1 LIKQK
6 IFINASE
13 PPKDQKDKV
22 KPIMFTIT
30 SRSGRCLED
39 LSFYPDEK
47 EVAFR
52 PFTTFNVIHV
62 EVKELEGVGQTYFI
76 ELKEAHPD
84 IRGRKVLIWIDD
96 TFSTESKL
104 IMDHCEREN
113 VTFVNLHSTKEA
125 QHFFRGQGQ
134 VLLNRDI
141 PKMRIITDMVR
152 TEDGTKN
159 IEAGIQV
166 TKLLKEEFKYVKP
179 VLCYTGSFYLKS
191 NREKFIKEKL
201 TNVFVT
207 DEQVDAVIWGK
218 FQGVPTGIEQLK
230 SD

>member
-1 LIKQK
+1 
-6 IFINASE
+6 
-13 PPKDQKDKV
+13 
-22 KPIMFTIT
+22 
-30 SRSGRCLED
+30 
-39 LSFYPDEK
+39 
-47 EVAFR
+47 
-52 PFTTFNVIHV
+52 
-62 EVKELEGVGQTYFI
+62 
-76 ELKEAHPD
+76 
-84 IRGRKVLIWIDD
+84 
-96 TFSTESKL
+96 
-104 IMDHCEREN
+104 MDHCEREN

-201 TNVFVT
+201 TNVYVT